1 MKSTC
6 QYKKGVSTVNIWV
19 VLCSLF
25 VVFAFCHNAYSSSNN
40 FLWEVR
46 SSTSTVY
53 LLGSIHFFKKELY
66 PLNKRIEKAFDDS
79 DFLVVE
85 ANINDITKVDIGPL
99 VEKAFY
105 AGEDTLANHVSS
117 KTYELVIS
125 EAGRLGLPLE
135 LIYKQK
141 PWFLALTLSALELM
155 HLGFDP
161 GFGLDVHFLSQAQ
174 GRKEVLELE
183 SVDYQI
189 ELLSGFSDEEQ
200 EIFLY
205 STMMNA
211 NIMRKDMDSILEA
224 WKNGDAGGIQSV
236 LEKSM
241 RGDADMTSI
250 AEKMFYGRNRDM
262 TSKIERFL
270 KTEKTYFVVVGAGH
284 LVGKD
289 GIVEILKTRG
299 YRIEQ
304 L

>member
-1 MKSTC
+1 MKSAC

-211 NIMRKDMDSILEA
+211 NIMRKDMDSILKA

-289 GIVEILKTRG
+289 GIVELLKTRG

>member
-1 MKSTC
+1 MKSAC
-6 QYKKGVSTVNIWV
+6 RYKKRVSTVNAWV
-19 VLCSLF
+19 VLCILI
-25 VVFAFCHNAYSSSNN
+25 VVSAFCQNAYSSSNN

-46 SSTSTVY
+46 SSAGTVY
-53 LLGSIHFFKKELY
+53 LLGSIHFLKKELY

-79 DFLVVE
+79 DILVVE
-85 ANINDITKVDIGPL
+85 ANISDITTVDIGPF

-105 AGEDTLANHVSS
+105 ADKDTLANHISS

-161 GFGLDVHFLSQAQ
+161 GLGIDVYFLSRAQ
-174 GRKEVLELE
+174 GRKEILELE
-183 SVDYQI
+183 SVNYQI

-211 NIMRKDMDSILEA
+211 NIMRKDIDSILEA
-224 WKNGDAGGIQSV
+224 WKNGDTGGIQSM
-236 LEKSM
+236 LEKTM
-241 RGDADMTSI
+241 QVDADMTSI
-250 AEKMFYGRNRDM
+250 AEKMFYSRNRNM
-262 TSKIERFL
+262 ASKIEKFL

-284 LVGKD
+284 LVGKS

-299 YRIEQ
+299 YHIEQ

>member
-1 MKSTC
+1 MKSAC
-6 QYKKGVSTVNIWV
+6 QYKKGVSTVTIGV

-289 GIVEILKTRG
+289 GIVERLKTRG
-299 YRIEQ
+299 YLIEQ